1 MKRNNN
7 FFQVLA
13 IPGFRFL
20 WLGQIGAQFA
30 TNMMLFVLAIRAYQI
45 TGPNAAV
52 SGLFLAYSIPALIF
66 GMLAGVA
73 VDRLDKRS
81 VLSITSIIRAVL
93 VLGLLFF
100 IRNLV
105 VIYVIAFIN
114 AVITQFYVPAE
125 APLIPRLVPGRLLVS
140 ANSVFSFTFYSSMSL
155 GFIFAGPAL
164 RLFGSHLTF
173 FLISIIYLLAAA
185 STAKIP
191 VQEENVQGLTR
202 ALSHDFLYLVRR
214 TIESLREGLAAV
226 SHSRALAE
234 AIFLLSGTQ
243 VVLAILGTLGP
254 GFADRVLEIDV
265 RDVSLIIL
273 GPAVVGI
280 LLGALWIGTYG
291 FRFKS
296 AVLINIGVTSGGI
309 LLLLISWLLRLE
321 RGTWASWLFNHN
333 VVIPLSLLLF
343 FLLGVANSLLDV
355 PANSILQQKAEGAM
369 RGRMYGIL
377 TAAVGGIGILPVAIG
392 GVLAD
397 AVGVGK
403 VIMGLGAIIL
413 AYGVYRIRYNTT

>member
-1 MKRNNN
+1 
-7 FFQVLA
+7 
-13 IPGFRFL
+13 
-20 WLGQIGAQFA
+20 
-30 TNMMLFVLAIRAYQI
+30 VLAIRAYQI
-45 TGPNAAV
+45 TGTNTAV
-52 SGLFLAYSIPALIF
+52 SGLFLAYSIPSLIF

-81 VLSITSIIRAVL
+81 VLSVTSIIRAVL